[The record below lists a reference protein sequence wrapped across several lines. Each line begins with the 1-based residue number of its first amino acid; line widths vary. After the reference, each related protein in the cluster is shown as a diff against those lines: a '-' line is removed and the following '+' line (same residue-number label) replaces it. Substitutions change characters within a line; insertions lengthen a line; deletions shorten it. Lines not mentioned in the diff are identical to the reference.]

1 VLVPPLFSELLRPR
15 SRDGFSKTLRANNP
29 HLPNKAWVHWLFGI
43 LFAIAVSMAITPSSA
58 IANLANASE
67 VVTTVAPAADRSSP
81 ASPVRSMLPAQSATR
96 QNQSNLRASPL
107 ITIAPKPGKSVAA
120 KSIPNVAKIP
130 KASSLVKAP
139 GSATKSKIPGKIET
153 SWSVSRVLSGWDIF
167 SPTDWPVSGEAVT
180 AVAKGKNLDVH
191 RGPGSD
197 QPGLR
202 FTEGRSFSGK
212 VTLLV
217 TRRYLDWIQVA
228 IPVRPNGTVGWVR
241 FDDVNVLSVPFR
253 VVVDKSTNTMTIEQ
267 NGSEVFR
274 RSVAIGT
281 GDTPTPTGLFFI
293 REIIRTDTNGPY
305 GPYVLGLSGYSDVL
319 QTFADGEGAIGIHG
333 TNQPGLIGTNA
344 SFGCVRVTN
353 DVMEAIVR
361 MLPLGTPVEITNS
374 IASLPTQRRSY
385 AIPDVVYEVLP
396 DATEVQTEDPVS
408 IFDAPNYNAAGIDFN
423 DLDSKSKTLTTTGTQ
438 LPTVPPA

>member
-1 VLVPPLFSELLRPR
+1 MVTMRNNNLHKASTYKALLIFSLLASTIAAFGTSTAFGSVIAAAKPAAKAIPV
-15 SRDGFSKTLRANNP
+15 KT
-29 HLPNKAWVHWLFGI
+29 
-43 LFAIAVSMAITPSSA
+43 AVAKKSQIIPKPSS
-58 IANLANASE
+58 LA
-67 VVTTVAPAADRSSP
+67 
-81 ASPVRSMLPAQSATR
+81 
-96 QNQSNLRASPL
+96 
-107 ITIAPKPGKSVAA
+107 
-120 KSIPNVAKIP
+120 
-130 KASSLVKAP
+130 KAP
-139 GSATKSKIPGKIET
+139 GAIAKSKTPGKIET
-153 SWSVSRVLSGWDIF
+153 SWSVSKVLSGWETF
-167 SPTDWPVSGEAVT
+167 SPTDWPVSGEAVS

-202 FTEGRSFSGK
+202 FSEGRSFSGR

-253 VVVDKSTNTMTIEQ
+253 VLVDKSTNTMSIEQ
-267 NGSEVFR
+267 NGAEVFR

-293 REIIRTDTNGPY
+293 REIIRTDAKGPY

-353 DVMEAIVR
+353 DVMQTIVR

-374 IASLPTQRRSY
+374 VASLPSQRRSY
-385 AIPDVVYEVLP
+385 GIPDLVFETLP
-396 DATEVQTEDPVS
+396 ALTEEPVEEPVS
-408 IFDAPNYNAAGIDFN
+408 ILDAPGYNAAGIDFI
-423 DLDSKSKTLTTTGTQ
+423 DLDQKSNPVTTAVSPS
-438 LPTVPPA
+438 PTVPPA